1 MQLPEGGQSNAGM
14 RLEHRVRGRN
24 GRVGSLAAP
33 LRHSDDKA
41 VNSGSARAEPSH
53 TETLCSSLTR
63 RHGHD
68 LGRRFLGWSLIE
80 QQVRFVI
87 GPAVPIAWRHAATG
101 WLNSTDSPKAATGG
115 SPRLLPTFVPD
126 VTAGDFVLSN
136 VVIPDEGEL

>member
-1 MQLPEGGQSNAGM
+1 MAGSA
-14 RLEHRVRGRN
+14 V
-24 GRVGSLAAP
+24 AAP

-101 WLNSTDSPKAATGG
+101 WLNSADSPKAATGG